1 MRTRTA
7 AALVASLAIAVTAP
21 PAANAKHVPCGRNK
35 PAHTNCGKHKGEGRG
50 KAKGHGK
57 SHGGGN
63 GNGNAN
69 HGHGNGKGKGNK

>member
-35 PAHTNCGKHKGEGRG
+35 PAHTNCGKHKG
-50 KAKGHGK
+50 
-57 SHGGGN
+57 
-63 GNGNAN
+63 
-69 HGHGNGKGKGNK
+69 KGKHK